1 MTCERPF
8 SLSTIWILDIEPR
21 SSGLGGGGNC
31 FKLLSQLTHPDSVL
45 SKEGFCRV
53 IHERK
58 RINIYIQ
65 DNDTQHQAPWSF
77 LQVWL

>member
-1 MTCERPF
+1 MACERPF

-45 SKEGFCRV
+45 SKEYSVG
-53 IHERK
+53 
-58 RINIYIQ
+58 
-65 DNDTQHQAPWSF
+65 
-77 LQVWL
+77 